1 MAISQRLKAFLND
14 SKVRYTAMQHPVVYT
29 AQEIAA
35 AQHVPGRQLAK
46 CVLVKTDRGPILAVL
61 SAIYR
66 IDLKRLK
73 TAARAK
79 TAGIAKEADI
89 KAQFPDVEV
98 GAMSPF
104 GNLYQVPVV
113 VERILG
119 ESEEIVFNAGT
130 HTDTIK
136 MRYRDFA
143 ALVKPKVGAFG
154 QTVEGK
160 PAGSKPRAKAGKAK
174 RTAKRPARPKS
185 ASGRRRSPSKKRR

>member
-1 MAISQRLKAFLND
+1 MAISQRLKTFLSD
-14 SKVRYTAMQHPVVYT
+14 SKTRYTAMQHPVVYT

-35 AQHVPGRQLAK
+35 AQHIPGRQLAK

-73 TAARAK
+73 AAARAK
-79 TAGIAKEADI
+79 TASIAKETDI
-89 KAQFPDVEV
+89 KSQFPDVEI

-143 ALVKPKVGAFG
+143 ALVKPKVGGFG
-154 QTVEGK
+154 QTFEGK
-160 PAGSKPRAKAGKAK
+160 PAGSKPTAKPGKTK
-174 RTAKRPARPKS
+174 RTAKRPARAKKS
-185 ASGRRRSPSKKRR
+185 SGKRRSSSNKRR

>member
-14 SKVRYTAMQHPVVYT
+14 SKVRFTTMQHPVVYT

-66 IDLKRLK
+66 IDLKRLR
-73 TAARAK
+73 AAVRAK
-79 TAGIAKEADI
+79 TAAIAKESDI

-143 ALVKPKVGAFG
+143 ALVKPRVGGFG
-154 QTVEGK
+154 QTFDGK
-160 PAGSKPRAKAGKAK
+160 PAGSKSRAKPGKAK
-174 RTAKRPARPKS
+174 RTGKRPARPKQ
-185 ASGRRRSPSKKRR
+185 ASGQRRGPSKKRR